1 MGAATGR
8 NYQIDKL
15 ENGEPTQINEKRGSK
30 FYLEANE
37 EDSKQIIHANL
48 KIAKEGG
55 DEEEGDL

>member
-1 MGAATGR
+1 MAAAIGR

-15 ENGEPTQINEKRGSK
+15 ENGESTQINEKRGSK
-30 FYLEANE
+30 CYLEAN

-55 DEEEGDL
+55 DEEEGNL